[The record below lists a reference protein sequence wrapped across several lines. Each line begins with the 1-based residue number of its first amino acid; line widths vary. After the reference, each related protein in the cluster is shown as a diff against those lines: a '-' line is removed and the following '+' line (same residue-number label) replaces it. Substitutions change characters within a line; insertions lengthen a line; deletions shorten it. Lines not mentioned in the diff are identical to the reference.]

1 MKLFVLSALVAVV
14 AAGGY
19 SRPLA
24 GGRLGG
30 QVGALQGSLGHG
42 LGGAYGPGNSLDYYA
57 VPDYNTGYSVKDAY
71 SGVDIDSQEN
81 RLGDRTEGSYSTL
94 LPDGRR
100 QIVTYWVDGNS
111 GYNARV
117 TYEGVA
123 HHRQTTPL
131 GYGGSTAG
139 LGSLALGASGGPG
152 YGVGGGVTFGGGSG
166 LGLGGALGS
175 GYRGSGVVYRSAAG
189 RGYGGL

>member
-1 MKLFVLSALVAVV
+1 MRLLFRITPAPEAGWEVSKPLDPLEHLLEAMEALH
-14 AAGGY
+14 
-19 SRPLA
+19 
-24 GGRLGG
+24 
-30 QVGALQGSLGHG
+30 QGS
-42 LGGAYGPGNSLDYYA
+42 SFS
-57 VPDYNTGYSVKDAY
+57 VPNYSTRYSVKDTF
-71 SGVDIDSQEN
+71 SGVDIDSQET

-111 GYNARV
+111 GYNAKV

-123 HHRQTTPL
+123 HHPQTTPL
-131 GYGGSTAG
+131 GYGRPVAG

-166 LGLGGALGS
+166 LGLGGALGA
-175 GYRGSGVVYRSAAG
+175 GYRGSGVAYRSAAG